1 MTAKPI
7 ASLVDAKL
15 RSSKSRLARA
25 ALIIVAY
32 LFAFIVL
39 DFISQ
44 HFEEL
49 RGIVAWYPPA
59 GLTYALLL
67 AFGVTFTPAVT
78 LVLFFSSLLIY
89 RMPQSPYLLFLW
101 AFVLSLIYGLAAAFL
116 RKRVGF
122 DWRLGKF
129 RDVLW
134 FVFTAVLVS
143 ALLAIFTVSSSA
155 LSGNIPRSE
164 IFSAMF
170 HWWIGETVGVL
181 SMAPFLLVYIIPG
194 LKQFAQGQPVKLPAR
209 WSFPRPTLPVIGQIS
224 SLALTLYW
232 VFGAP
237 VPEEF
242 RPLFLIS
249 LPLIWI
255 ALQHGF
261 NGITAAIVALNFGV
275 VLALLFFQFDLTQLS
290 ELQLLMIINCMVGLF
305 MGAVVTDRKKAEL
318 ALREAHN
325 LLELR
330 VLERTADLQ
339 AANLA
344 LEKAAHVKDEF
355 LASINHELRTPLT
368 GILGLSE
375 VMQLQTYGPLNEK
388 QMTALKH
395 IVASGK
401 LLLKLINDIL
411 DFSRIEARQLSLNIG
426 PCQLNQICEA
436 SLQAVA
442 IQTQQKK
449 METSFNCN
457 PASIVI
463 QADAHRLRQMLDNL
477 INNAIKFTPPGGSL
491 GIEVNGSPAEQ
502 LARITVW
509 DTGIGI
515 RSEDLPRLFQIF
527 VQLDSSLARQYNGT
541 GLGLALVQRLAELH
555 DGSVSVQSQPG
566 HGSRFTICLPW

>member
-290 ELQLLMIINCMVGLF
+290 ELQLLMIINCIVGLF